1 MALQIGIVGLPNVG
15 KSTLFRALTKK
26 QVPAENYPFTT
37 IDPNVGV
44 VEVPDDRLPQLAKV
58 SESKKVVPAI
68 CEFVD
73 IAGLVRDAHKG
84 EGLGNKFLANIREVA
99 AIAHVVRVFTDADVI
114 HVDNRVE
121 PASDVETIETELAL
135 ADLETVKKRL
145 STVEG
150 KVKTGDKVAV
160 AELPILQRI
169 EKSLASG
176 SPARTVA
183 TDDDSRDII
192 RTLSLLSGKP
202 VLYVANVDEHE
213 LQRAEAIQTELA
225 AKLKHRPEDIVVV
238 SAKIEAE
245 LSELADGDAAA
256 YLKDLGLEQPGL
268 HRLIRQAFATLGLQT
283 FFTSGEME
291 SKAWTIP
298 VGALA
303 PQAAGVIHTD
313 FEKTFIRAEIMDWKD
328 LVAYGEQGCKEKG
341 LLRVEGKE
349 YVMRDGDV
357 AHFRVGA

>member
-1 MALQIGIVGLPNVG
+1 MSLQIGIVGLPNVG

-44 VEVPDDRLPQLAKV
+44 VEVPDERLPQLAKV
-58 SESKKVVPAI
+58 SKSKKVVPAI

-114 HVDNRVE
+114 HVENRVD
-121 PASDVETIETELAL
+121 PVSDVETIETELAL
-135 ADLETVKKRL
+135 ADLDTVKKRM
-145 STVEG
+145 SAVEG
-150 KVKTGDKVAV
+150 KAKTGDKTAV
-160 AELPILQRI
+160 TELPLLQRL
-169 EKSLASG
+169 EQALASG
-176 SPARTVA
+176 TPARSIA
-183 TDDDSRDII
+183 TDDDTRELV

-202 VLYVANVDEHE
+202 VLYVANVDESE
-213 LQRAEAIQTELA
+213 LKRAPAIQAELA
-225 AKLKHRPEDIVVV
+225 AKLQRNPADIIVV

-245 LSELADGDAAA
+245 LAELAVEDAAA
-256 YLKDLGLEQPGL
+256 YLKDLGLAEPGL
-268 HRLIRQAFATLGLQT
+268 NRLIRQAFATLGLQT

-298 VGALA
+298 QGTAA

-313 FEKTFIRAEIMDWKD
+313 FEQAFIRAEIMDWKD
-328 LVAYGEQGCKEKG
+328 LVAYGEHGCKEKG
-341 LLRVEGKE
+341 ILRVEGKD

-357 AHFRVGA
+357 AHFRVGV

>member
-1 MALQIGIVGLPNVG
+1 MSIQIGIVGLPNVG

-58 SESKKVVPAI
+58 SASKKIVPAI

-84 EGLGNKFLANIREVA
+84 EGLGNKFLATIREVA

-114 HVDNRVE
+114 HVDNRVD
-121 PASDVETIETELAL
+121 PVSDVETIETELAL
-135 ADLETVKKRL
+135 ADLETVKKRI
-145 STVEG
+145 SAVEG
-150 KVKTGDKVAV
+150 KVKTGDKTAL

-169 EKSLASG
+169 EKALASG
-176 SPARTVA
+176 TPARTVA
-183 TDDDSRDII
+183 TDTDTQDII
-192 RTLSLLSGKP
+192 RALSLLSGKP
-202 VLYVANVDEHE
+202 VLYVANVDEAD
-213 LQRAEAIQTELA
+213 LKRTEAIQNELA
-225 AKLKHRPEDIVVV
+225 EKLKHQPTDIMVV

-245 LSELADGDAAA
+245 LSELADPDAKA
-256 YLKDLGLEQPGL
+256 YLTDLGLNEPGL
-268 HRLIRQAFATLGLQT
+268 NRLIRQAFATLGLQT

-298 VGALA
+298 MGTLA

-328 LVAYGEQGCKEKG
+328 LVALGEQGCKEKG

-349 YVMRDGDV
+349 YAMRDGDV

>member
-26 QVPAENYPFTT
+26 AVPAENYPFTT

-44 VEVPDDRLPQLAKV
+44 VEVPDDRLPQLTKV
-58 SESKKVVPAI
+58 SQSKKTVPAI

-84 EGLGNKFLANIREVA
+84 EGLGNKFLANIREVS

-114 HVDNRVE
+114 HVDNRVD
-121 PASDVETIETELAL
+121 PVSDMETIETELAL
-135 ADLETVKKRL
+135 SDLETVKKRINA
-145 STVEG
+145 VEG
-150 KVKTGDKVAV
+150 KAKSGDKLAL
-160 AELPILQRI
+160 AEYPLLQTL
-169 EKSLASG
+169 EKALAAG
-176 SPARTVA
+176 TPARSAA
-183 TDDDSRDII
+183 TTDALRELTK
-192 RTLSLLSGKP
+192 TLALLSGKP
-202 VLYVANVDEHE
+202 VLYVANVDEAE
-213 LQRAEAIQTELA
+213 LQRADTIQTELA
-225 AKLKHRPEDIVVV
+225 AKLKRNPADIVVV

-245 LSELADGDAAA
+245 LSELTTDEAAA
-256 YLKDLGLEQPGL
+256 YLKDLGLREPGL
-268 HRLIRQAFATLGLQT
+268 NRLIRQAFATLGLHT

-298 VGALA
+298 MGTLA

-313 FEKTFIRAEIMDWKD
+313 FEKAFIRAEVMDWKD

-357 AHFRVGA
+357 VHFRVGV